1 MYEMQ
6 KRYNLIKIIPFL
18 YRIFNFLFNG
28 ISNIDIL
35 VKSVLNIYIIRLI

>member
-18 YRIFNFLFNG
+18 YLIFNFLLNG
-28 ISNIDIL
+28 IFNIDIPFE
-35 VKSVLNIYIIRLI
+35 SVLNIYIIWPI